1 MIRISTIIPV
11 YNGASTIARAVDSAL
26 AQTCDSHEIIV
37 VNDGSTDGTS
47 DILESYGRN
56 IIAISQPNRG
66 RAAARNAGLAMARG
80 EYIAFL
86 DADDEWAAHKLATQI
101 PLLDGDPGCLLV
113 YSEATGVDGEERVF
127 RSSMQPSGYTHVPT
141 WEELR
146 KNGIWPSITSSW
158 VMRRSAIEAC
168 GGFVESFGRHW
179 GGEDSLLFFQA
190 RQLGSFHYVP
200 ECLVRF
206 RVTTTMEHLRKR
218 LHGIDRSLPARER
231 LQQCFVGENHY
242 LELIRNYYGR
252 NDSTNAVRNLSSQK
266 QPLLLSLALLALMK
280 AIARWHGG
288 RTCLYCARRHYDS
301 GLMLGWA
308 GLLCPARLAFP
319 FHACFLRDFS
329 VRSWGRLRIRRTGGA
344 DPFS

>member
-11 YNGASTIARAVDSAL
+11 YNGASTIARALDSAL
-26 AQTCDSHEIIV
+26 AQTCGGHEIIV
-37 VNDGSTDGTS
+37 VNDGSTDGTA

-66 RAAARNAGLAMARG
+66 RAAARNAGLAIARG

-101 PLLDGDPGCLLV
+101 PLLDGDPGCVLV
-113 YSEATGVDGEERVF
+113 YSDATGVDGEERVF

-146 KNGIWPSITSSW
+146 KNGIWPSIMSSW

-168 GGFVESFGRHW
+168 GRFVESFGRHW

-200 ECLVRF
+200 ESLVRF
-206 RVTTTMEHLRKR
+206 RVSTTMEHLRKR

-252 NDSTNAVRNLSSQK
+252 NDSTNAVRNLNSQK
-266 QPLLLSLALLALMK
+266 QPLLLSLALLALHEGD
-280 AIARWHGG
+280 RP
-288 RTCLYCARRHYDS
+288 LARRAYLS
-301 GLMLGWA
+301 
-308 GLLCPARLAFP
+308 LLRQAP
-319 FHACFLRDFS
+319 
-329 VRSWGRLRIRRTGGA
+329 LRIRTYARLGWTFM
-344 DPFS
+344 PRQISLSFSRLLPPKFQRALMGPPKNKTDWWG